1 MPVRPAVVLLAS
13 AALAFALTGCGA
25 GDDERPAPAAS
36 STAGSTA
43 GSTGATSAPAPTAL
57 PTSSIT
63 CSSPEPTGS
72 FTYSTDRD
80 ELAGFAALIGAP
92 VGSPNTF
99 DDVDA
104 GELGLLIERGF
115 IDPGGDT
122 NGSPSMWEFHEFLCE
137 HPEVRAIGFI
147 AGSLPGDEEAIASLE
162 TVYAGTISKE
172 LKADAQVFC
181 RSTPERT
188 LRGHLE
194 CFWD

>member
-1 MPVRPAVVLLAS
+1 MPVRRAVVLLAG
-13 AALAFALTGCGA
+13 APLVLALAGCGS
-25 GDDERPAPAAS
+25 DDVDRPEPAAGS
-36 STAGSTA
+36 SK
-43 GSTGATSAPAPTAL
+43 ATPTAPAPTAL

-63 CSSPEPTGS
+63 CSSPEPSGS

-80 ELAGFAALIGAP
+80 ELAALAELVGDPI
-92 VGSPNTF
+92 GSPNTF

-104 GELGLLIERGF
+104 AELAVLIERRF

-122 NGSPSMWEFHEFLCE
+122 NGSPSMWEFHEFLCA

-147 AGSLPGDEEAIASLE
+147 AGSLPEDTEAIASLE
-162 TVYAGTISKE
+162 TVYADTISDELRDDARAFCRTTE
-172 LKADAQVFC
+172 LK
-181 RSTPERT
+181 T